1 MTALQL
7 NNLSLHFGDKAL
19 FTSLNL
25 HVAHGQWVA
34 ILGRSGC
41 GKSTLLKAIAA
52 LNHGAMQQGDIQ
64 RNTSIAYMAQHDA
77 LLPWLNAA
85 HNVQLAHRLQDTTS
99 AHTVAQAHE
108 MLDKVGLLAHAHKP
122 PFHLSGG
129 QRQRVALARTLMQ
142 SAKLVLMDE
151 PFSAVDAITR
161 IELQQLASTLLAD
174 KAVVFITHDPQEA
187 ICLADVI
194 YVMHNGGLGAAYY
207 PKHTRPRLD
216 PAQVQPVLQQQL
228 LEALACN

>member
-7 NNLSLHFGDKAL
+7 HNLSLRFGDKAL

-41 GKSTLLKAIAA
+41 GKSTLLQAIAA
-52 LNHGAMQQGDIQ
+52 LQHGATQQGDIQ
-64 RNTSIAYMAQHDA
+64 RNTSIAYMAQRDA
-77 LLPWLNAA
+77 LLPWLSAA
-85 HNVQLAHRLQDTTS
+85 HNVQLAHRLHGTNS
-99 AHTVAQAHE
+99 AHTIAQAHD

-122 PFHLSGG
+122 PYQLSGG

-142 SAKLVLMDE
+142 SAELVLMDE

-161 IELQQLASTLLAD
+161 IELQQLAGTLLAD

-194 YVMHNGGLGAAYY
+194 YVMHNGGLGAAHY
-207 PKHTRPRLD
+207 PEHTRPRFN
-216 PAQVQPVLQQQL
+216 PTQAQLMLQQQL
-228 LEALACN
+228 LAELQ